1 MPRTHQSVRRYREEE
16 GGGAQRFQ
24 LDIRDHP
31 EQITEKIAAYE
42 RVSGVVCEPVAVYE
56 GC

>member
-42 RVSGVVCEPVAVYE
+42 RVRGVVCEPVAVYE
-56 GC
+56 C